1 MKVSI
6 SDVSKRMNYNPSIKN
21 TNAKKLN
28 HIKLY
33 SESGKFN
40 ESNAFHLLNNWMY
53 LGENTNE
60 AYNNVLDVYIEIC
73 ENCNDSK
80 IKDAERIM
88 IENIIKVRDSKQMLN
103 SLKYRMSRLKSKS
116 RININKAL
124 NQNKNINDTLNNI
137 SSKLSIQSPTVASPS
152 SDSQQNQQSTEENY
166 LSNIYNQCK
175 MLYECDRIV
184 ENYNKILKRFDID
197 KMVDDYC
204 DDIYQCV
211 NEICKCVDTYNIP
224 FINKYNTALESIYL
238 AFDKKYIRYPK
249 DKIIESVTDYFI
261 FNTKMDDNNFKDIEF
276 ICNECVL
283 FDKDDFKPIEYLYK
297 ENHITENT
305 IDPEYETA
313 SYGVEYFNENNLK
326 DVTKG
331 IYKTV
336 KNDSKSWI
344 HGRPEE
350 RDSKEDEEVKEMI
363 QDFRK
368 QCAKADKNEEN
379 NMLISYFKSLIT
391 KLFSRSPE
399 CIINELPSI
408 FTLVRVTFIIG
419 VTSIS
424 APLGLITLI
433 TNFVVKMVIN
443 RKQCEKIIKAYE
455 KEIESAESKISSSK
469 DKYTKERLEKYKNK
483 LSDDLKKI
491 KKYRDTL
498 YTDEENFERDDYS
511 FDDDFDF
518 NFDDFSFDES
528 QMTRMSSI
536 IIISELMQSINEHVV
551 DTDIDGIIS
560 KNIYKFSTNT
570 IDNVTD
576 FSVTVPVILEKQK
589 LCTTLENYRNELRK
603 SDNLND
609 MIRIE
614 YLNNDIQK
622 LQESN
627 TIYNSSND
635 MKTVISTLLWLDEM
649 TKYNSIGYVNEM
661 NFTNTLKLALNRLK
675 NSATKLSDK
684 EKQISKTIDASVNNL
699 SNAIEKAMLNDSRD
713 AIIKGRILPS
723 ASKCIKIALATGAA
737 WAVQPAI
744 AVIGVLGAF
753 ACHKNLSAKER
764 QLALDDIEIELK
776 MADRYLKRAEDAN
789 DMNAIRQCE
798 IIKRNLERQQQRIK
812 YKMHVVYNQKVPN
825 VPSDN
830 ND

>member
-1 MKVSI
+1 MDK
-6 SDVSKRMNYNPSIKN
+6 
-21 TNAKKLN
+21 
-28 HIKLY
+28 
-33 SESGKFN
+33 E
-40 ESNAFHLLNNWMY
+40 
-53 LGENTNE
+53 
-60 AYNNVLDVYIEIC
+60 YI
-73 ENCNDSK
+73 
-80 IKDAERIM
+80 
-88 IENIIKVRDSKQMLN
+88 
-103 SLKYRMSRLKSKS
+103 
-116 RININKAL
+116 
-124 NQNKNINDTLNNI
+124 
-137 SSKLSIQSPTVASPS
+137 
-152 SDSQQNQQSTEENY
+152 
-166 LSNIYNQCK
+166 
-175 MLYECDRIV
+175 
-184 ENYNKILKRFDID
+184 
-197 KMVDDYC
+197 
-204 DDIYQCV
+204 
-211 NEICKCVDTYNIP
+211 
-224 FINKYNTALESIYL
+224 
-238 AFDKKYIRYPK
+238 
-249 DKIIESVTDYFI
+249 
-261 FNTKMDDNNFKDIEF
+261 
-276 ICNECVL
+276 
-283 FDKDDFKPIEYLYK
+283 
-297 ENHITENT
+297 
-305 IDPEYETA
+305 
-313 SYGVEYFNENNLK
+313 
-326 DVTKG
+326 
-331 IYKTV
+331 
-336 KNDSKSWI
+336 
-344 HGRPEE
+344 
-350 RDSKEDEEVKEMI
+350 
-363 QDFRK
+363 
-368 QCAKADKNEEN
+368 
-379 NMLISYFKSLIT
+379 
-391 KLFSRSPE
+391 
-399 CIINELPSI
+399 
-408 FTLVRVTFIIG
+408 
-419 VTSIS
+419 
-424 APLGLITLI
+424 
-433 TNFVVKMVIN
+433 
-443 RKQCEKIIKAYE
+443 
-455 KEIESAESKISSSK
+455 K

-570 IDNVTD
+570 IDNITD

-622 LQESN
+622 LQKSN

-753 ACHKNLSAKER
+753 VCHKNLSAKER

>member
-21 TNAKKLN
+21 ANAKKLN

-116 RININKAL
+116 RTNINKAL

-137 SSKLSIQSPTVASPS
+137 SSKLSIQSPTVTSPS
-152 SDSQQNQQSTEENY
+152 SDSQQDQQSTEENY

-326 DVTKG
+326 DVAKG

-408 FTLVRVTFIIG
+408 FTLVRATFIIG

-455 KEIESAESKISSSK
+455 KEIESTESKISSSK

-570 IDNVTD
+570 IDNITD

-753 ACHKNLSAKER
+753 VCHKNLSAKER

>member
-152 SDSQQNQQSTEENY
+152 SDSQQDQQSTEENY

-283 FDKDDFKPIEYLYK
+283 FDRDDFKPIEYLYK

-391 KLFSRSPE
+391 KLFSRSPD

-408 FTLVRVTFIIG
+408 FTLVRATFIIG

-424 APLGLITLI
+424 APLGLIALI

-455 KEIESAESKISSSK
+455 KEIESTESKISSSK

-570 IDNVTD
+570 IDNITD

-589 LCTTLENYRNELRK
+589 LCNTLENYRNELRK

-699 SNAIEKAMLNDSRD
+699 SNAIEKVMLNDSRD

-753 ACHKNLSAKER
+753 VCHKNLSAKER

>member
-21 TNAKKLN
+21 ANAKKLN

-116 RININKAL
+116 RTNINKAL

-152 SDSQQNQQSTEENY
+152 SDSQQDQQSTEENY

-326 DVTKG
+326 DVAKG

-408 FTLVRVTFIIG
+408 FTLVRATFIIG

-455 KEIESAESKISSSK
+455 KEIESTESKISSSK

-570 IDNVTD
+570 IDNITD

-753 ACHKNLSAKER
+753 VCHKNLSAKER

>member
-6 SDVSKRMNYNPSIKN
+6 SDVSKRMNYNPSIDNKDAKN
-21 TNAKKLN
+21 LN

-40 ESNAFHLLNNWMY
+40 ENNAFYLLNNWIY
-53 LGENTNE
+53 LGENTNT
-60 AYNNVLDVYIEIC
+60 AYNNAIDVFIEIC
-73 ENCNDSK
+73 ENCNASK

-88 IENIIKVRDSKQMLN
+88 IENVIKVRDTKQMIN
-103 SLKYRMSRLKSKS
+103 SLKYRMSRLKTK
-116 RININKAL
+116 NKHAINKAL
-124 NQNKNINDTLNNI
+124 SGEKNINDTLNNI
-137 SSKLSIQSPTVASPS
+137 SSKLNIQSPVSTPVEYNKPEE
-152 SDSQQNQQSTEENY
+152 QQSTEEGY

-175 MLYECDRIV
+175 MIYECDRIV

-197 KMVDDYC
+197 RMVDDYC

-211 NEICKCVDTYNIP
+211 NEICKCVDTYNMP
-224 FINKYNTALESIYL
+224 FINKYNTALESVCL
-238 AFDKKYIRYPK
+238 ALDKKYIQYPK

-261 FNTKMDDNNFKDIEF
+261 FNTKMSDDNFKDIQF

-297 ENHITENT
+297 EDAINEST
-305 IDPEYETA
+305 IDPEYEAAT
-313 SYGVEYFNENNLK
+313 YGAEYINEGNLK
-326 DVTKG
+326 DITKG
-331 IYKTV
+331 VYKTI
-336 KNDSKSWI
+336 KSDSKSWI

-350 RDSKEDEEVKEMI
+350 RDSKEDEKVKEMI

-379 NMLISYFKSLIT
+379 NMLVSHFKSLIN
-391 KLFSRSPE
+391 KLFTRSPE
-399 CIINELPSI
+399 CIIRELPSL
-408 FTLVRVTFIIG
+408 FTLVRATFIIG
-419 VTSIS
+419 ITSIS
-424 APLGLITLI
+424 APLGIITLI
-433 TNFVVKMVIN
+433 TDFVLKMVIN
-443 RKQCEKIIKAYE
+443 RKQCEKIIKSYE
-455 KEIESAESKISSSK
+455 KEIENTKSKIDTVK
-469 DKYTKERLEKYKNK
+469 DKYTRERLEKYKDK
-483 LSDDLKKI
+483 LSDDLKKV

-536 IIISELMQSINEHVV
+536 VIISELMQSISEHVV
-551 DTDIDGIIS
+551 NTDIDTIVS
-560 KNIYKFSTNT
+560 KNIYKFSNDT

-589 LCTTLENYRNELRK
+589 LCSTLESYRNELRK

-609 MIRIE
+609 MIKIE
-614 YLNNDIQK
+614 YLNNNIQK

-661 NFTNTLKLALNRLK
+661 NFTNTLRLALNRLK

-723 ASKCIKIALATGAA
+723 ASKCIKIALVTGAT

-753 ACHKNLSAKER
+753 ACHKNLTAKQR

-776 MADRYLKRAEDAN
+776 MADRYLKRAEENN

-798 IIKRNLERQQQRIK
+798 TIKRNLERQQQRIK

-825 VPSDN
+825 VVGD
-830 ND
+830 DD